1 MTLIRRYL
9 DRRRVRRLLLEL
21 DRAAGYRRI

>member
-1 MTLIRRYL
+1 MTLIRRYF

-21 DRAAGYRRI
+21 DRAAGYRRA

>member
-1 MTLIRRYL
+1 MTLLRRYL

-21 DRAAGYRRI
+21 DRAAGYRRA

>member
-1 MTLIRRYL
+1 MTLIRRYI

-21 DRAAGYRRI
+21 DRAAGYRRA

>member
-1 MTLIRRYL
+1 MTIIRRYL

-21 DRAAGYRRI
+21 DRAAGYRRA

>member
-21 DRAAGYRRI
+21 DRAAGYRRA

>member
-1 MTLIRRYL
+1 MMLIRRYL

-21 DRAAGYRRI
+21 DRAAGYRRA